1 MRKPLFLKSLK
12 MSFDQ
17 LKQFR
22 QSAYTLLGNGKD
34 AIFDLMDAVLTSPR
48 VNSFVELSLSPVF
61 RREWSSLY
69 AGLRQNRPSRGKLLK
84 LYSQQIPTQ
93 IRPLLAGDHTEW
105 SRPEAVTLSRPDAG
119 APSYTNRWQQANYSG
134 TGVQHHSL
142 DTRGKG
148 QLGITFEAR
157 AQHNRF
163 ETPLSRAAFQL
174 KQVCQQLSVRPIA
187 VFDSEYGNATFVK
200 QTAGIQV
207 DLLLR
212 LRSNL
217 CLWGAPPSYSGKGR
231 PKVHGAKFALA
242 DASTWGTPTTTLKLE
257 DPKLGAVEIQYWGE
271 LHFRA
276 AALHEV
282 QVLRIQVMGESCHH
296 RCPKPM
302 WLAWLGAEMPELEQ
316 VWRCYLRRF
325 AVDHWNRFAKQR
337 LHWTQPH
344 FSTTALA
351 ERWSE
356 LMPLLSW
363 QLWLARAHVIDH
375 PLPWQKLQTK
385 LTPGRVAQGFARL
398 LAAIGTPACDPK
410 PRGKSPGWPKGHT
423 RPKRTRYPVV
433 KKTASKP
440 KKSVEQQSQKSA

>member
-1 MRKPLFLKSLK
+1 MRKPLLLKSLK
-12 MSFDQ
+12 MSFEQ

-22 QSAYTLLGNGKD
+22 QSAYTLLGKGKD
-34 AIFDLMDAVLTSPR
+34 TIFDLMDAVLTSPR

-61 RREWSSLY
+61 RRAWSSLY
-69 AGLRQNRPSRGKLLK
+69 AGLRQNRPSRRKLLK
-84 LYSQQIPTQ
+84 LYIEQIPTET
-93 IRPLLAGDHTEW
+93 RPLLAGDHTDW
-105 SRPEAVTLSRPDAG
+105 SRPEAFTLKDRTIEHQATAIAG
-119 APSYTNRWQQANYSG
+119 NKPIT
-134 TGVQHHSL
+134 L
-142 DTRGKG
+142 G
-148 QLGITFEAR
+148 QGFSTIAWIPEAQGSWALPLKHERITS
-157 AQHNRF
+157 F

-200 QTAGIQV
+200 QTAGIET

-212 LRSNL
+212 LRSNM
-217 CLWGAPPSYSGKGR
+217 CLWGAPPPYSGKGR

-257 DPKLGAVEIQYWGE
+257 DPKLGTVEIQQWSE

-282 QVLRIQVMGESCHH
+282 LLLRITVTGKPPHQ
-296 RCPKPM
+296 RYPKPM
-302 WLAWLGAEMPELEQ
+302 WLAWLGEEMPELES

-337 LHWTQPH
+337 LHWTQPQ
-344 FSTTALA
+344 FSTTTLA

-363 QLWLARAHVIDH
+363 QLWLARSAVIDH

-385 LTPGRVAQGFARL
+385 LTPGRVAQGFPTL

-410 PRGKSPGWPKGHT
+410 PRGKSPGWQKGRS
-423 RPKRTRYPVV
+423 RPKRIRYPVV
-433 KKTASKP
+433 KKTVSKP
-440 KKSVEQQSQKSA
+440 KKSVEQQSPKSA